1 MRIVQKV
8 PTAAGAAV
16 GGVEKKRRAHAR
28 SYLSRAPQWGHGQEL
43 APASRCLQPLG
54 RVAEVGGTGC
64 CGFTG
69 PIPSATLDKIPTR
82 LLSQILVDGTLQGNA
97 WMQIFSRPPLL
108 FPPGGQR
115 MNRAAADLTCSAP
128 AFHQVEVSPLT
139 APLRAREI

>member
-1 MRIVQKV
+1 MKDQELRTKTVRIVQKV

-69 PIPSATLDKIPTR
+69 PIPSATLDKILTR
-82 LLSQILVDGTLQGNA
+82 LASTIGWPPAPGNGNPEKNSA
-97 WMQIFSRPPLL
+97 
-108 FPPGGQR
+108 
-115 MNRAAADLTCSAP
+115 AP
-128 AFHQVEVSPLT
+128 ALMGP
-139 APLRAREI
+139 